1 MHMRDSLG
9 RSWQLGTIQLDYQ
22 MPERFDMT
30 YAGPD
35 DDSPRPVMIHRAHFG
50 SFERFIGILIEHFG
64 GDFPLW
70 LAPTQVQLIP
80 VSDKHNGE
88 AQALA
93 ERLAES
99 GLRADVDTRT
109 ESVGKKIREA
119 ELAKAPY
126 MWVVGDEEVESETVA
141 PRKRHHQDDGVRVS
155 IQDAIEAL
163 RAEVSGRVR

>member
-1 MHMRDSLG
+1 
-9 RSWQLGTIQLDYQ
+9 
-22 MPERFDMT
+22 
-30 YAGPD
+30 
-35 DDSPRPVMIHRAHFG
+35 
-50 SFERFIGILIEHFG
+50 
-64 GDFPLW
+64 
-70 LAPTQVQLIP
+70 
-80 VSDKHNGE
+80 
-88 AQALA
+88 
-93 ERLAES
+93 
-99 GLRADVDTRT
+99 VDTRT